1 MFPFILAFSAQSFDF
16 DYLLFCVFFF
26 QWKGPISP
34 SSFAYRWRWLICIIR
49 RWGTGANLALD
60 CWGID
65 VIFFFKKKTNSRRRS
80 HLAPPQTAEALVSP
94 VLGGTD
100 SDWVFL
106 VHIRRAGRQQQQQ
119 KKPENIKK
127 KQWTFFLSFFF
138 GFIFVVPPVSFF
150 FFVFIVAFFCCFFWG
165 ALRGVVA
172 VVLHFSFLYSRV
184 VCVVLRGVCEVLR
197 TGRDDRCWPVSNTRV
212 P

>member
-1 MFPFILAFSAQSFDF
+1 M
-16 DYLLFCVFFF
+16 
-26 QWKGPISP
+26 
-34 SSFAYRWRWLICIIR
+34 
-49 RWGTGANLALD
+49 
-60 CWGID
+60 
-65 VIFFFKKKTNSRRRS
+65 IFFFKKKTNSRRRS

-127 KQWTFFLSFFF
+127 NSERSFYLFSSVLSSWFLLFRS
-138 GFIFVVPPVSFF
+138 F